1 MLNLWKLWKGQI
13 FAKVEINFVQ
23 TSEKSNLLGRT
34 YWIRGWIMSTTLS
47 GSAPIH
53 LGFIS
58 EYLSRNSQIHRKEN
72 STKWILSIFSILAGF
87 CSSVWFCLHS
97 SFWLNS
103 NICPQSSSIFD
114 VLKRQKTCKE
124 ATCRPS
130 WQWNT
135 MALFMYEWF
144 LSQTHLHALYST
156 YSWVLFGFLALYF
169 HLSVTQLT
177 TNPG

>member
-1 MLNLWKLWKGQI
+1 MILKSWEIWWKLGR
-13 FAKVEINFVQ
+13 
-23 TSEKSNLLGRT
+23 RT
-34 YWIRGWIMSTTLS
+34 YWIRGWIMRTTLS

-72 STKWILSIFSILAGF
+72 STKWILSIFSIWAGF

-103 NICPQSSSIFD
+103 NICPQSSSMFD

-144 LSQTHLHALYST
+144 LSQTCLHALYST